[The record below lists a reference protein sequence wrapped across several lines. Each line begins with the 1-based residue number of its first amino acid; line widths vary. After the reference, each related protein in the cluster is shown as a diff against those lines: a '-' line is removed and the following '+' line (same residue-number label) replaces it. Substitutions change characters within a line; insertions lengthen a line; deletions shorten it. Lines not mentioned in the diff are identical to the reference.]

1 MANMRP
7 LKTLLARALFNN
19 EAEFPSELAFHR
31 GEVVTV
37 LERDPKGY
45 EGWWICSLKGQL
57 GIVPGNRFEILG
69 TVEPKHN
76 NHEANVY
83 DDPVDWLE
91 NNKQLPLTLKKPEC
105 DSNMSAVYENLT
117 LNPPCS
123 NNRTSGL
130 TDSGNYSN
138 RSSDLSI
145 NLPSVTGSQ
154 ERHVIL
160 RTPDSQYED
169 YEELDAALELGDV
182 LEQRPTCCEQLAR
195 TPQDSVP
202 TCNVQLL
209 NPLDNQQKKNTG
221 QRLMGT
227 YLSDFIPTPN
237 TTNNVSGGSREHGQ
251 LNSGTNGACTLDLE
265 NFSLN
270 SDESFGS
277 VSELDRLQ
285 TGLLKCKNEF
295 VRDLNS
301 KQAFIHSFDPIK
313 QRIEINSKH
322 ISTIIQSHQSE
333 VGTKH
338 SRQERAR
345 IGKCENRSIP
355 SELVKEFAKDLSVF
369 AQICTSMVTTA
380 KASSDAGLTR
390 KFIQLKKTLDRIIP
404 QINRVLEELSPPGL
418 NLHSGKVQILGKLS
432 GLLQCLMRTLDALD
446 TTVLANSS
454 LLFNRREINLMT
466 DSTSFQCLSGNQIL
480 PTTSSPNNAPVTA
493 PRFMK
498 VSDLRIPT
506 AQTILTRS
514 SPPLDPKL
522 DDQLDSLRVQC
533 EVSLNSVQ
541 SLLDLV
547 GPFAS
552 SNSHSIPSH
561 VSLTPSF
568 LTHHVKTIMKHCV
581 ELIRSVAGCRS
592 FIRDTLLIGPLAC
605 ASLCDELESKG
616 GALCETL
623 KGLVTQTK
631 EVNRYLTDKNSQNRA
646 INHEVPLPG
655 PLLQR
660 LHGSG
665 RSVSLSLSALMKY
678 LQTYHCSAQMTNS
691 PP

>member
-1 MANMRP
+1 MANTRP
-7 LKTLLARALFNN
+7 LKTLLARALYNN

-45 EGWWICSLKGQL
+45 EGWWICSLNGQL

-76 NHEANVY
+76 NHEADVY
-83 DDPVDWLE
+83 DDPVDWLQ
-91 NNKQLPLTLKKPEC
+91 NNRKLPLTLKKPEC
-105 DSNMSAVYENLT
+105 DPNMSAVYENLT

-145 NLPSVTGSQ
+145 NLPSMMGSQ
-154 ERHVIL
+154 ERHVNL

-169 YEELDAALELGDV
+169 YEDLDAALELGDV
-182 LEQRPTCCEQLAR
+182 VEQRSTCCEQLAG

-202 TCNVQLL
+202 TCSVQLL
-209 NPLDNQQKKNTG
+209 NPLDNQQKKFTE
-221 QRLMGT
+221 QQLMGS
-227 YLSDFIPTPN
+227 YSSDFSPTPN
-237 TTNNVSGGSREHGQ
+237 TKNDVSGNSREHGQ
-251 LNSGTNGACTLDLE
+251 LSSGADGACTMDLE

-285 TGLLKCKNEF
+285 TGLLKCKSEF
-295 VRDLNS
+295 VRNLNS
-301 KQAFIHSFDPIK
+301 KHAFIHSFDPIK

-322 ISTIIQSHQSE
+322 ISTIIQSHQPE

-338 SRQERAR
+338 NRQERAR

-355 SELVKEFAKDLSVF
+355 SELVGQFAKDLAVF
-369 AQICTSMVTTA
+369 AQICTGMVTTA

-390 KFIQLKKTLDRIIP
+390 KFIQIKKTLDRIIP

-418 NLHSGKVQILGKLS
+418 NLHSGKVQILSKLS
-432 GLLQCLMRTLDALD
+432 ALLQCLMRTLDALD

-454 LLFNRREINLMT
+454 LLFNRREINLPT
-466 DSTSFQCLSGNQIL
+466 DSTSPQCLSGNQIL
-480 PTTSSPNNAPVTA
+480 PTTSFPDNIPVIPPSLT
-493 PRFMK
+493 K
-498 VSDLRIPT
+498 VSDLRIPAT
-506 AQTILTRS
+506 QTILTRN
-514 SPPLDPKL
+514 SPPSDPKL
-522 DDQLDSLRVQC
+522 DDQLDDLRVQC
-533 EVSLNSVQ
+533 ELSLNSVQ

-561 VSLTPSF
+561 VYLTPSI
-568 LTHHVKTIMKHCV
+568 LTYHVKAIMKHCV

-592 FIRDTLLIGPLAC
+592 FIRDTLLIGPLTC
-605 ASLCDELESKG
+605 ASLCDELEGKG

-631 EVNRYLTDKNSQNRA
+631 EVNKYLTDKSSQNRA
-646 INHEVPLPG
+646 ITHEVPLPG

-665 RSVSLSLSALMKY
+665 RSVSLSIGALIKY
-678 LQTYHCSAQMTNS
+678 LQTYHCST
-691 PP
+691 

>member
-1 MANMRP
+1 MPNTRP
-7 LKTLLARALFNN
+7 LKTLLARALYNN
-19 EAEFPSELAFHR
+19 EAEFPSELTFHR

-76 NHEANVY
+76 NHEADVY

-91 NNKQLPLTLKKPEC
+91 DNRKLPLTLKKPEC

-145 NLPSVTGSQ
+145 NLPSVMGSQ
-154 ERHVIL
+154 ERHVNL

-169 YEELDAALELGDV
+169 YEDLDAALEPGEV
-182 LEQRPTCCEQLAR
+182 LEQRSTCFEKLSR
-195 TPQDSVP
+195 TPQASVP
-202 TCNVQLL
+202 TCIVQPV
-209 NPLDNQQKKNTG
+209 NPLNNHQKKCTEP
-221 QRLMGT
+221 QLMDNHS
-227 YLSDFIPTPN
+227 SDFSLTPN
-237 TTNNVSGGSREHGQ
+237 NTNNTSGNSREPGQ
-251 LNSGTNGACTLDLE
+251 LNSGADDACLMALE

-277 VSELDRLQ
+277 VGELDRLQ
-285 TGLLKCKNEF
+285 TGLFKCKDEF

-313 QRIEINSKH
+313 QRIGINNKR
-322 ISTIIQSHQSE
+322 ISMILQSYQPE
-333 VGTKH
+333 VATKQNQ
-338 SRQERAR
+338 QERTK

-355 SELVKEFAKDLSVF
+355 SELVRQFAEDLSVF
-369 AQICTSMVTTA
+369 TQICTSMVTIA
-380 KASSDAGLTR
+380 KTSSDAGLTR
-390 KFIQLKKTLDRIIP
+390 KFIQLKKNLSRIVP
-404 QINRVLEELSPPGL
+404 QINRMLEELSPPGL
-418 NLHSGKVQILGKLS
+418 TLRSGKMQILGKLS
-432 GLLQCLMRTLDALD
+432 ALLQCLMRTLDAVD

-454 LLFNRREINLMT
+454 LLFNRREINPSA
-466 DSTSFQCLSGNQIL
+466 DSTPPQCLSGNQIL
-480 PTTSSPNNAPVTA
+480 PTTSSLDSTSITRPSFTKMPD
-493 PRFMK
+493 
-498 VSDLRIPT
+498 SRISAT
-506 AQTILTRS
+506 QTILTHNCPTS
-514 SPPLDPKL
+514 DP
-522 DDQLDSLRVQC
+522 QLDGHLDNLRVQC
-533 EVSLNSVQ
+533 EQSLNSVQ

-552 SNSHSIPSH
+552 SNSHSISLKSP
-561 VSLTPSF
+561 LTPNI
-568 LTHHVKTIMKHCV
+568 LTYHVKAIMKHCV
-581 ELIRSVAGCRS
+581 ELIRSVAGFRS
-592 FIRDTLLIGPLAC
+592 SIRDTLLIDPLRC

-623 KGLVTQTK
+623 KGLVIQTK

-665 RSVSLSLSALMKY
+665 RSVSLSVGALMKY
-678 LQTYHCSAQMTNS
+678 LQTYHCST
-691 PP
+691 